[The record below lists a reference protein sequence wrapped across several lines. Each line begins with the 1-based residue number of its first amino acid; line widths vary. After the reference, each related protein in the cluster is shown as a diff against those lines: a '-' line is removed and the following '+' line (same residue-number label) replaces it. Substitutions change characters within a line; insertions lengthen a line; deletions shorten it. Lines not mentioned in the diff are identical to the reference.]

1 MENSRPATSILELD
15 HVSKSFGAVKAL
27 KDVSFQLAKGECTA
41 IVGDNGAGKST
52 LVKLMS
58 GVLRQDS
65 GSLTLSGTPY
75 QPHGPSDARAAGVE
89 TVYQDLALCDS
100 LNAVENIFLGR
111 ELGRGWPRA
120 LQIPRRKQ
128 MKALVDDL
136 VARTGVNIPPAS
148 TTVRRLSGG
157 QRQGLAIARALAF
170 KARLIILDEPTAA
183 LGVRETGHVEELIN
197 NVVNQQV
204 SAVIVSHNM
213 EQVFRVAQHVLVMRQ
228 GRLAFHRPVSE
239 TNPEEIVAFITGAA
253 TADAQAE
260 LSGGL

>member
-1 MENSRPATSILELD
+1 MENPQPATSILELD

-27 KDVSFQLAKGECTA
+27 TDVSFQLARGECTA

-65 GSLTLSGTPY
+65 GSLTLNGTPY
-75 QPHGPSDARAAGVE
+75 QPHGPSDARTAGVE

-100 LNAVENIFLGR
+100 LTAADNIFLGR
-111 ELGRGWPRA
+111 EIGMGWPRA

-128 MKALVDDL
+128 MKKLVDDL
-136 VARTGVNIPPAS
+136 VASTGVNIPPAS

-170 KARLIILDEPTAA
+170 KARLVILDEPTAA
-183 LGVRETGHVEELIN
+183 LGVRETGHVEEQIN
-197 NVVNQQV
+197 NVVKQKV
-204 SAVIVSHNM
+204 SAVLVSHNM

-228 GRLAFHRPVSE
+228 GRVALQRAVSE
-239 TNPEEIVAFITGAA
+239 TSKEEIVAFITGAA
-253 TADAQAE
+253 TADI
-260 LSGGL
+260 